1 MSLKVEAA
9 QELEDLLGQPSVWR
23 DPVKAVGYQDRHA
36 ELKAR
41 LETLYEHWET
51 ALEANW

>member
-1 MSLKVEAA
+1 MH
-9 QELEDLLGQPSVWR
+9 ELEDLLGQPATWR
-23 DPVKAVGYQDRHA
+23 DPVKAVGYQDRHI
-36 ELKAR
+36 ELKTR